1 MIRFIVFIVSSNY
14 NKIGVVRYFQFDV
27 RGGSSSEEQP
37 LVENERTGES
47 SGVKNNWSNT
57 LVAICR
63 TEQTK
68 DKTIH
73 ELEKTIFE
81 LNVELKTLCVDMN
94 TIRLKIL
101 PLSVFICVLSYIGF
115 LLCFYFTKPA
125 DCTIGINSIQSRLN
139 LLESELKLDN
149 NIIPR
154 VLWADDELKPNT
166 TDLKPL
172 SLPVIGVIAHHT
184 GVIENRCFTIG
195 ELHNHYTDS

>member
-1 MIRFIVFIVSSNY
+1 MFSLFHSIKIESVLSVVFILMS
-14 NKIGVVRYFQFDV
+14 G
-27 RGGSSSEEQP
+27 EETQL
-37 LVENERTGES
+37 LVPENESAGES
-47 SGVKNNWSNT
+47 SRQSSGDNNNCSNAF
-57 LVAICR
+57 VATCQA
-63 TEQTK
+63 EQTK
-68 DKTIH
+68 EKKIH
-73 ELEKTIFE
+73 ELEKKM
-81 LNVELKTLCVDMN
+81 NVLTM
-94 TIRLKIL
+94 KIL
-101 PLSVFICVLSYIGF
+101 PLSVFICVLSYFGLF
-115 LLCFYFTKPA
+115 LWLYFTKPA